1 MKTLQVNDSSRP
13 GRSVWAAKSGGPWE
27 LEGGPPPSVPAK
39 GPWASARRSPASSPR
54 DRGSLP
60 AAFTTTAAMTKQPL
74 SQKLS
79 PR

>member
-1 MKTLQVNDSSRP
+1 MTTLQVNDSSRP
-13 GRSVWAAKSGGPWE
+13 GRGVWAAKSGGPWE
-27 LEGGPPPSVPAK
+27 LEGGPPLSVPAK
-39 GPWASARRSPASSPR
+39 GPWASARRSSASSPR